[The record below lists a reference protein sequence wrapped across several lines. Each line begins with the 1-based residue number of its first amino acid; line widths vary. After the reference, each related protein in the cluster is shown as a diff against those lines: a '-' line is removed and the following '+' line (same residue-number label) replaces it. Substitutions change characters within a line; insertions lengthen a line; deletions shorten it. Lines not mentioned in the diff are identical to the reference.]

1 MIDRFRYR
9 RAPLVDPYQIKNE
22 RLFITF
28 LLVTQGVFA
37 AFGVLSILTE
47 KTFAGSV
54 NLFGGAVL
62 ALILLGYARFGSFRV
77 AVGAFITIAMIIVAV
92 QHVVTPP
99 ALGANL
105 LWMCPLVFIAVY
117 MAGIGVGS
125 IVAVIST
132 VVMLV
137 AEMVKA
143 WRPVVFEGFSD
154 ADVFFLSLIHI

>member
-22 RLFITF
+22 RLFIPF
-28 LLVTQGVFA
+28 LLATQGVFA

-77 AVGAFITIAMIIVAV
+77 AVGVFITIAMTASNPFPNRRLGCIRVLRWCD
-92 QHVVTPP
+92 HVTHENFYHPI
-99 ALGANL
+99 L
-105 LWMCPLVFIAVY
+105 L
-117 MAGIGVGS
+117 
-125 IVAVIST
+125 
-132 VVMLV
+132 
-137 AEMVKA
+137 
-143 WRPVVFEGFSD
+143 
-154 ADVFFLSLIHI
+154 